1 MKKNIAICLLLFA
14 IGLFAGYMLFK
25 CDTSIS
31 DSEEI
36 NRLETKIKAKDTKID
51 SLINAI
57 SITKSAI
64 SVTEKEEDEAEEKLE
79 TIRNTKDE
87 RKKELDRIGDTIYNK
102 RFLDSLATHV
112 RFR

>member
-64 SVTEKEEDEAEEKLE
+64 SVTEKEEDEAA
-79 TIRNTKDE
+79 
-87 RKKELDRIGDTIYNK
+87 
-102 RFLDSLATHV
+102 SLIQAKWKAKQKIK
-112 RFR
+112 FE